1 MLLPRRR
8 ALRALLR
15 SFPGGGGG
23 SFILSASASVVR
35 REDSEGHGDAPV
47 NKKNECSLGVA
58 RRVFAMFETPR
69 AADVGG
75 RRSSSKTAS

>member
-1 MLLPRRR
+1 M
-8 ALRALLR
+8 
-15 SFPGGGGG
+15 
-23 SFILSASASVVR
+23 R
-35 REDSEGHGDAPV
+35 REDSEGHGDAPA